1 LDKEPTD
8 KPADKPSGRSLRAAV
23 ITSVTLL
30 VIAIICALIGPV
42 AFFILVVALCTAALY
57 ELFNGLKQSG
67 RRPFVLFALPA
78 AIAMMTVAFFES
90 FRLLGVVVAVTVF
103 GSFLVA
109 LRPKRGATPM
119 SDTAWTVLSVLWIGG
134 GAAGA
139 VAILV
144 LEDGIFLLIAF
155 ALSVAADDIAAY
167 FIGTRFGKHK
177 MAPSISPAK
186 SWEGFAGGIGGALLG
201 AWAFFVLIHGLDPL
215 HGLGLGILIGL
226 LAPVGDLIES
236 MAKREIGIKDSG
248 TLLPGHG
255 GVLDRLDAIV
265 FCAPFVFLYLRAI
278 GL

>member
-1 LDKEPTD
+1 LEKEPTD
-8 KPADKPSGRSLRAAV
+8 KPTGRSLRAAV
-23 ITSVTLL
+23 ITSVALL
-30 VIAIICALIGPV
+30 VLAVVSALIGPV
-42 AFFILVVALCTAALY
+42 AFFVLIVALCTAALF
-57 ELFNGLKQSG
+57 ELFTGLKQAG
-67 RRPFVLFALPA
+67 RRPFVPFALPA
-78 AIAMMTVAFFES
+78 AVAMMTVAFLEN

-103 GSFLVA
+103 GSFLAA
-109 LRPKRGATPM
+109 LRPRRGATPM

-139 VAILV
+139 IAIMV
-144 LEDGIFLLIAF
+144 LDDGIFLMIGF

-186 SWEGFAGGIGGALLG
+186 SWEGFAGGIAGALLG
-201 AWAFFVLIHGLDPL
+201 TFLFFVIIHGLDPL
-215 HGLGLGILIGL
+215 HGLALGVLIGL

-265 FCAPFVFLYLRAI
+265 FCAPFVFLYLRGI

>member
-1 LDKEPTD
+1 MDN
-8 KPADKPSGRSLRAAV
+8 KPAAKPPGRSLRAAV

-30 VIAIICALIGPV
+30 FIAIVCALIGPV
-42 AFFILVVALCTAALY
+42 AFFILILVLCSAALY
-57 ELFNGLKQSG
+57 ELFTGLKQAG
-67 RRPFVLFALPA
+67 RRPFVPFALLA
-78 AIAMMTVAFFES
+78 AIAMMTVAFLES

-103 GSFLVA
+103 GAFLVA
-109 LRPKRGATPM
+109 LRPQRGPTPM
-119 SDTAWTVLSVLWIGG
+119 TDTAWTVLSVLWIGG

-139 VAILV
+139 IAIV
-144 LEDGIFLLIAF
+144 TLEDGIFLMIGF

-167 FIGTRFGKHK
+167 FVGTRLGRHK

-186 SWEGFAGGIGGALLG
+186 SWEGFAGGIAGAYFGVFL
-201 AWAFFVLIHGLDPL
+201 FFVLIHGVGVV
-215 HGLGLGILIGL
+215 HGLGLGLVIGL
-226 LAPVGDLIES
+226 LAPVGDLVES

>member
-1 LDKEPTD
+1 MAKEPTD
-8 KPADKPSGRSLRAAV
+8 KPTGRSLRAAV

-30 VIAIICALIGPV
+30 VIAVVSALIGPV

-57 ELFNGLKQSG
+57 ELFTGLKQAG
-67 RRPFVLFALPA
+67 RRPFMPFALPA
-78 AIAMMTVAFFES
+78 AVAMMTVAFFES
-90 FRLLGVVVAVTVF
+90 FRLLGVAVAVTVF

-119 SDTAWTVLSVLWIGG
+119 TDTAWTVLSVLWIGG

-139 VAILV
+139 IAIMV
-144 LEDGIFLLIAF
+144 LEDGIFLLVGF

-167 FIGTRFGKHK
+167 FVGTRFGKHK

-186 SWEGFAGGIGGALLG
+186 SWEGFAGGIAGAQFG
-201 AWAFFVLIHGLDPL
+201 AFLFFVFIHGLDPL
-215 HGLGLGILIGL
+215 HGLALGVLIGL

>member
-1 LDKEPTD
+1 MDKEPTD

-23 ITSVTLL
+23 ITSVALL

-42 AFFILVVALCTAALY
+42 AFFVLVVALCTAALY
-57 ELFNGLKQSG
+57 ELFNGLKQAG

-103 GSFLVA
+103 GSFLAA
-109 LRPKRGATPM
+109 LRPQRGATPM
-119 SDTAWTVLSVLWIGG
+119 TDTAWTVLSVLWIGG

-167 FIGTRFGKHK
+167 FVGTRFGKHK

-186 SWEGFAGGIGGALLG
+186 SWEGFAGGVAGALIG
-201 AWAFFVLIHGLDPL
+201 TYGFFVAAHGIAVLQ
-215 HGLGLGILIGL
+215 GLGLGILIGL

>member
-23 ITSVTLL
+23 ITSVALL

-42 AFFILVVALCTAALY
+42 AFFVLVVALCTAALY
-57 ELFNGLKQSG
+57 ELFNGLKQAG

-103 GSFLVA
+103 GSFLAA
-109 LRPKRGATPM
+109 LRPQRGATPM
-119 SDTAWTVLSVLWIGG
+119 TDTAWTVLSVLWIGG

-167 FIGTRFGKHK
+167 FVGTRFGKHK

-186 SWEGFAGGIGGALLG
+186 SWEGFAGGVAGALIG
-201 AWAFFVLIHGLDPL
+201 TYGFFVAAHGIAVLQ
-215 HGLGLGILIGL
+215 GLGLGILIGL

>member
-1 LDKEPTD
+1 MDK
-8 KPADKPSGRSLRAAV
+8 KPADPPSGRSLRAAV

-30 VIAIICALIGPV
+30 VIAIVCALIGPV
-42 AFFILVVALCTAALY
+42 AFFILIVALCTAALY
-57 ELFNGLKQSG
+57 ELFTGLKQAG
-67 RRPFVLFALPA
+67 RRPFVPFALPA
-78 AIAMMTVAFFES
+78 AVAMMTVAFLES

-119 SDTAWTVLSVLWIGG
+119 TDTAWTVLSVLWIGG

-139 VAILV
+139 IAILV
-144 LEDGIFLLIAF
+144 LDDGIFLMVGF

-186 SWEGFAGGIGGALLG
+186 SWEGFAGGVAGALFG
-201 AWAFFVLIHGLDPL
+201 AFLFFVFIHGLDPQ
-215 HGLGLGILIGL
+215 HGLAVGVLIGL

>member
-23 ITSVTLL
+23 ITSVALL

-42 AFFILVVALCTAALY
+42 AFFVLVVALCTAALY
-57 ELFNGLKQSG
+57 ELFNGLKQAG
-67 RRPFVLFALPA
+67 RRPFVLFALTA

-103 GSFLVA
+103 GSFLAA
-109 LRPKRGATPM
+109 LRPQRGATPM
-119 SDTAWTVLSVLWIGG
+119 TDTAWTVLSVLWIGG

-167 FIGTRFGKHK
+167 FVGTRFGKHK

-186 SWEGFAGGIGGALLG
+186 SWEGFAGGVAGALIG
-201 AWAFFVLIHGLDPL
+201 TYGFFVAAHGIAVLQ
-215 HGLGLGILIGL
+215 GLGLGILIGL

>member
-1 LDKEPTD
+1 LEQ
-8 KPADKPSGRSLRAAV
+8 PADKPTGRSLRAAV
-23 ITSVTLL
+23 LTSVALL
-30 VIAIICALIGPV
+30 VIVIICALIGEV
-42 AFFILVVALCTAALY
+42 AFFVLIVVLCSAALY
-57 ELFNGLKQSG
+57 ELFTGLKQAG
-67 RRPFVLFALPA
+67 RRPLVPFALLA
-78 AIAMMTVAFFES
+78 AISMMTVAFMES

-103 GSFLVA
+103 GAFLAA

-119 SDTAWTVLSVLWIGG
+119 TDTAWTVLSVLWIGG

-139 VAILV
+139 IAILV
-144 LEDGIFLLIAF
+144 LEDGIYLLIGF
-155 ALSVAADDIAAY
+155 ALSVAAFDIAAY
-167 FIGTRFGKHK
+167 FVGTRLGRHK

-186 SWEGFAGGIGGALLG
+186 SWEGFAAGAAGTVLAVFG
-201 AWAFFVLIHGLDPL
+201 FFVMGHEVRALQ
-215 HGLGLGILIGL
+215 GLGLAAVIGL

-236 MAKREIGIKDSG
+236 MAKREVGLKDSG

>member
-1 LDKEPTD
+1 MDKEPTG

-23 ITSVTLL
+23 ITSVALL
-30 VIAIICALIGPV
+30 VIAIISALIGPL

-57 ELFNGLKQSG
+57 ELFNGLKQAG

-103 GSFLVA
+103 GSFLAA
-109 LRPKRGATPM
+109 LRPQRGATPM
-119 SDTAWTVLSVLWIGG
+119 TDTAWTVLSVLWIGG

-167 FIGTRFGKHK
+167 FVGTRFGKHK

-186 SWEGFAGGIGGALLG
+186 SWEGFAGGVAGALIG
-201 AWAFFVLIHGLDPL
+201 TYGFFVAAHGIAVLQ
-215 HGLGLGILIGL
+215 GLGLGILIGL

>member
-1 LDKEPTD
+1 VL
-8 KPADKPSGRSLRAAV
+8 
-23 ITSVTLL
+23 TSVALL
-30 VIAIICALIGPV
+30 VIVIICALIGEV
-42 AFFILVVALCTAALY
+42 AFFVLIVVLCTAGLY
-57 ELFNGLKQSG
+57 ELFTGLKQAG
-67 RRPFVLFALPA
+67 RRPLVPFALTA
-78 AIAMMTVAFFES
+78 AIAMMTVAFIES

-103 GSFLVA
+103 GAFLAA

-119 SDTAWTVLSVLWIGG
+119 TDTAWTVLSVLWIGG

-144 LEDGIFLLIAF
+144 LEDGIYLLIGF
-155 ALSVAADDIAAY
+155 ALSVAAFDIAAY
-167 FIGTRFGKHK
+167 FVGTRWGRHR

-186 SWEGFAGGIGGALLG
+186 SWEGFAAGAAGAILG
-201 AWAFFVLIHGLDPL
+201 AFGFFVVGHEVTALQ
-215 HGLGLGILIGL
+215 GLGLGAVIGL

-236 MAKREIGIKDSG
+236 MAKREVGLKDSG

>member
-1 LDKEPTD
+1 MEQSTDEPR
-8 KPADKPSGRSLRAAV
+8 GRSLRAAV
-23 ITSVTLL
+23 GTSVALL
-30 VIAIICALIGPV
+30 VIVIICALVGEV
-42 AFFILVVALCTAALY
+42 AFFVLIVALCSAALY
-57 ELFNGLKQSG
+57 ELFTGLTQAG
-67 RRPFVLFALPA
+67 RRPLVPFALLA

-103 GSFLVA
+103 GGFLAA

-119 SDTAWTVLSVLWIGG
+119 TDTAWTVLGVLWIGG

-139 VAILV
+139 IAIMV
-144 LEDGIFLLIAF
+144 LEDGIFLLIGF

-167 FIGTRFGKHK
+167 FVGTRLGRHK

-186 SWEGFAGGIGGALLG
+186 SWEGFAAGLAGALLG
-201 AWAFFVLIHGLDPL
+201 ALGFFVLGHGIDLI
-215 HGLGLGILIGL
+215 HGLGLGLLIGL

-236 MAKREIGIKDSG
+236 MAKREVGLKDSG

>member
-1 LDKEPTD
+1 LEKEPT
-8 KPADKPSGRSLRAAV
+8 DKPSGRSLRAAV

-30 VIAIICALIGPV
+30 VIAIVCALIGPI
-42 AFFILVVALCTAALY
+42 AFFFLIVVLCTVALY
-57 ELFNGLKQSG
+57 ELFTGLKQAG
-67 RRPFVLFALPA
+67 RRPFVPFALPA
-78 AIAMMTVAFFES
+78 AVAMMTVAFFES
-90 FRLLGVVVAVTVF
+90 FRLLGAVVAVTVF
-103 GSFLVA
+103 GSFLA
-109 LRPKRGATPM
+109 AMRPTRGPTPM
-119 SDTAWTVLSVLWIGG
+119 TDTAWSVLSVLWIGG

-139 VAILV
+139 IAILV
-144 LEDGIFLLIAF
+144 LDDGIFLMIAF

-167 FIGTRFGKHK
+167 FVGTRFGRHK

-186 SWEGFAGGIGGALLG
+186 SWEGFAGGIGGALFGVFL
-201 AWAFFVLIHGLDPL
+201 FFVAIHGVEPV
-215 HGLGLGILIGL
+215 HGLALGLIIGL

-248 TLLPGHG
+248 TVLPGHG

>member
-1 LDKEPTD
+1 M
-8 KPADKPSGRSLRAAV
+8 DKPSGRSLRAAV
-23 ITSVTLL
+23 ATSLTLL
-30 VIAIICALIGPV
+30 VIVIICALIGPV
-42 AFFILVVALCTAALY
+42 AFFVFIVVLCTAALY
-57 ELFNGLKQSG
+57 ELFTGLKSEG
-67 RRPFVLFALPA
+67 RRPFVPFALLA
-78 AIAMMTVAFFES
+78 AAAMMTVAFFES

-103 GSFLVA
+103 GGFLAA
-109 LRPKRGATPM
+109 LRPGRGATPM
-119 SDTAWTVLSVLWIGG
+119 TDTAWTVLSVLWIGG

-139 VAILV
+139 IAIMV
-144 LEDGIFLLIAF
+144 LEDGIFLLVGF
-155 ALSVAADDIAAY
+155 VLSVAADDIAAY
-167 FIGTRFGKHK
+167 FVGTRLGKHK

-186 SWEGFAGGIGGALLG
+186 SWEGFAAGIAGALFG
-201 AWAFFVLIHGLDPL
+201 VFAFFVFVHGIAVIHGV
-215 HGLGLGILIGL
+215 GLGLLIGL